1 MGGCIISVCIYSTNA
16 SLTKRWTGKICT
28 EVCIVLS
35 ICFVKLVST
44 VTDIFVKFVLLKGQ
58 AKYILRYALYCPSV
72 SLNEV
77 FIYMADRTTYREQT
91 DRRNILRLREVLS
104 ELPPFV
110 KDYFRSIDTT
120 TTTRTRISY
129 AYDIRVFFEFLKSQN
144 PLYKEYALRDF
155 TLEDLDHVS
164 ASDIEEYMEY
174 LKLYETPED
183 RQNTSALNTNGVV
196 GIKRKLS
203 ALRSFYGYLFKR
215 QMLRTNPTVLIDMP
229 KIHERTIVRL
239 EADEVAIL
247 LDYIENCEQTLQGK
261 ALAYYKKTKE
271 RDLALVTL
279 LLGTGIR
286 VSECVGLDVEDIDFR
301 NNGIRIIRKG
311 GNEAIVYFGE
321 EVERAL
327 KNYLE
332 IRRGITPVTGHEHA
346 LFYSTQRR
354 RMTIRSV
361 ENLVEKYASAVTTTK
376 KITPH
381 KLRSTYGTALYR
393 ETGDIYLVADVL
405 GHKDVNTT
413 RRHYAAMDDAQR
425 RRAAGAVR
433 LREDTDT

>member
-1 MGGCIISVCIYSTNA
+1 M
-16 SLTKRWTGKICT
+16 
-28 EVCIVLS
+28 LS
-35 ICFVKLVST
+35 ICFVKLVGT
-44 VTDIFVKFVLLKGQ
+44 ITDSFVKFVLLKGQ
-58 AKYILRYALYCPSV
+58 AKYVLRYVLCCPSV

-229 KIHERTIVRL
+229 KIHDRTIVRL